1 MLCTSID
8 GHHDDP
14 EGHFPAKWPMLS
26 SAGQQGIFFGAS
38 FPVRRLTLSFVTL
51 CATLLQGSC
60 HFRSNG
66 GGVALGSAAIWS
78 ATIRSWLFQ
87 SMGDA
92 PTPALIQ
99 SQNIF
104 ETFIPTVRISFSKPQ
119 LQGGLLSYSN
129 GWLSKSLRVSNS
141 TTTYLFPTCA
151 IAYSY
156 LSSFGCAHFC
166 LRSWQI

>member
-1 MLCTSID
+1 MIDWWSIKSD
-8 GHHDDP
+8 TENFENPGYTVYRGKCFLLQLKALLNDHS
-14 EGHFPAKWPMLS
+14 PAKWPMLS

-38 FPVRRLTLSFVTL
+38 LPVRRLRLSFVTL

-60 HFRSNG
+60 HFRSN

-104 ETFIPTVRISFSKPQ
+104 ETFIPTVRISFSNPQ
-119 LQGGLLSYSN
+119 LQGGWLSYSN
-129 GWLSKSLRVSNS
+129 GYNS
-141 TTTYLFPTCA
+141 PNHLEWV
-151 IAYSY
+151 I
-156 LSSFGCAHFC
+156 
-166 LRSWQI
+166 